1 MITLTGNLKDVTT
14 RPVGDIVTMYVKAPA
29 PRPGGGGVVVDS
41 PAAAT
46 YDPGTGELEIHDLR
60 PGLSWLVIE
69 GLDWSDPVKLV
80 AADGMTLLLEA
91 VANASGP
98 PGFVDYVRLVGNID
112 EAVAPIQEYAT
123 NARESANAAKVSE
136 DNALNSANA
145 AKVSEDNALNSA
157 NAAKVSEDNVGDA
170 RDEVADLTAAT
181 LAGAEVVRNAL
192 QQLNGQGGT

>member
-41 PAAAT
+41 PATAT

-69 GLDWSDPVKLV
+69 GLDWSDPVKLA

-112 EAVAPIQEYAT
+112 EVVAPIQEYET

-136 DNALNSANA
+136 DN
-145 AKVSEDNALNSA
+145 
-157 NAAKVSEDNVGDA
+157 VGGA